1 MVFLKDAIIET
12 GILLHCPPSI
22 TYNCSMREKNEF
34 VPPLAIAEAKI
45 AFPSREEKEIAV
57 EGKVLR

>member
-1 MVFLKDAIIET
+1 
-12 GILLHCPPSI
+12 
-22 TYNCSMREKNEF
+22 MREKNEF
-34 VPPLAIAEAKI
+34 VPPLAIADAKI